1 MFSSTEVRWFF
12 NESLPEAVSDWFDL
26 FDPVIQPPRTD
37 YYLKN
42 TDNARMGIKLREG
55 QIQIKCL
62 VAKKGVQYYANAVG
76 KVSQYE
82 KWSFPVVS
90 NEEWS
95 ALVARPDVWIP
106 TKKERKMLR
115 YTLGGGFP
123 DRIEMDERI
132 QEGCEVELSKIEL
145 IDKTYWSLAFEAFG
159 PSAEMNLEKTTRE
172 IFESKTSPIFFD
184 EENSLGYA
192 RLIHDINS

>member
-1 MFSSTEVRWFF
+1 
-12 NESLPEAVSDWFDL
+12 
-26 FDPVIQPPRTD
+26 
-37 YYLKN
+37 
-42 TDNARMGIKLREG
+42 
-55 QIQIKCL
+55 
-62 VAKKGVQYYANAVG
+62 
-76 KVSQYE
+76 
-82 KWSFPVVS
+82 
-90 NEEWS
+90 
-95 ALVARPDVWIP
+95 
-106 TKKERKMLR
+106 MLR